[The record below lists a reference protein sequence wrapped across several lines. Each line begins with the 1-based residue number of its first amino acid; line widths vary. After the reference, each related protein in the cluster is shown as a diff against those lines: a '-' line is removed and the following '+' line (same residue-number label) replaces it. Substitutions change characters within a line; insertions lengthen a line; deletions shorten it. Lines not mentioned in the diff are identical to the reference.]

1 MAGLLLDISS
11 PTELGPMASIQW
23 MYRFAALTHL
33 PFAVSPD
40 YFRSMRY
47 GPLCLPPTLSLCIRS
62 AMVFTCFFFA
72 FVLSCSAVRCLD
84 RSLRPKC
91 HLFIR
96 SIQARRHSRC
106 TASRSRRAAR
116 DASSSCIYGDS
127 VFNPRR
133 PCSGALVSPLP
144 REEKARALFPSPIC
158 APKDCGHV
166 PGVC

>member
-1 MAGLLLDISS
+1 LDTTS

-23 MYRFAALTHL
+23 MYRLAALTHL

-40 YFRSMRY
+40 YMRSMRY
-47 GPLCLPPTLSLCIRS
+47 GTVTAFLPHCPY
-62 AMVFTCFFFA
+62 VFAAPWSSRAFFA
-72 FVLSCSAVRCLD
+72 FVRSRSAVRYLD

-96 SIQARRHSRC
+96 SMQARRHSRC

>member
-1 MAGLLLDISS
+1 LPRSRICHCRVARLFPEHAIWPTVPSSHTVPMYSQRHGL
-11 PTELGPMASIQW
+11 
-23 MYRFAALTHL
+23 H
-33 PFAVSPD
+33 V
-40 YFRSMRY
+40 
-47 GPLCLPPTLSLCIRS
+47 
-62 AMVFTCFFFA
+62 FFFA